1 MIMKKVA
8 VLLSVCA
15 FSINALAQHSL
26 EKIWIT
32 DSTSLRN
39 PESVLVDSKSKTL
52 FVSNIGEFGKEGVG
66 FVSKLTPDGKVTKA
80 DWVTGLDATKGL
92 GMYKNNLY
100 AAENHSVAVIDIAK
114 GTIAKRI
121 PIDGAVM
128 LNDITV
134 DSKGIVYVS
143 DSKTGKVHRI
153 EGDMP
158 TTYLEGLNGINGLLA
173 VDKDLYILADGV
185 FQKAGADKKV
195 TVIAKGVEGGADGIE
210 MVGKNEFL
218 LTGWGGTIYYAKDG
232 NLQLLSDTRD
242 KKVNAVDLG
251 YDASS
256 KTVYIPQMT
265 SHKVV
270 AYKLK

>member
-1 MIMKKVA
+1 MKKV
-8 VLLSVCA
+8 LFLSVVCA
-15 FSINALAQHSL
+15 LSVNAFAQHSL
-26 EKIWIT
+26 EKVWIT
-32 DSTSLRN
+32 DSTSLKN
-39 PESVLVDSKSKTL
+39 PESVLVDTKSKTL

-66 FVSKLTPDGKVTKA
+66 FVSKLTFDGKVTKA
-80 DWVTGLDATKGL
+80 DWVTGLDGTKGL

-121 PIDGAVM
+121 PVEGSQM
-128 LNDITV
+128 LNDVTV

-143 DSKTGKVHRI
+143 DSKTGKVHKI
-153 EGDMP
+153 ENDAP
-158 TTYLEGLNGINGLLA
+158 TTYLEGLTGINGLLA

-185 FQKAGADKKV
+185 FQKAGADKKI

-218 LTGWGGTIYYAKDG
+218 LTGWGGTIYYIKDG

-242 KKVNAVDLG
+242 KKINAADLG
-251 YDASS
+251 YDAAT
-256 KTVYIPQMT
+256 KTLYIPQMT